1 MNQLKEL
8 MMENPSMF
16 NRSMVSIEIH
26 HKIEQFLYA
35 EARLLDN
42 EMLREWFATMLDP
55 AIRYQMVIRQER
67 FRRDKTPREA
77 REMMPFDEQHGD
89 LDLRIR
95 QFETGLQT
103 MLDPPQT
110 IRRAIT
116 NIEAFYGD
124 KGGEY
129 LVRSYGIAS
138 RHRRLYECEQIVY
151 ARTDVL
157 KEAEGGGLRIASRC
171 IDLGERVV
179 RNKNLL
185 FFL

>member
-1 MNQLKEL
+1 
-8 MMENPSMF
+8 MF
-16 NRSMVSIEIH
+16 NRSRVSLEIH
-26 HKIEQFLYA
+26 HEIEQFLYS

-42 EMLREWFATMLDP
+42 EMLREWFDTMLHP

-67 FRRDKTPREA
+67 FRKDKSPREV
-77 REMMPFDEQHGD
+77 REITPLDEQHRD
-89 LDLRIR
+89 IDLRVR

-110 IRRAIT
+110 LRRAIT
-116 NIEAFYGD
+116 NIGAFYGD
-124 KGGEY
+124 ENGEY
-129 LVRSYGIAS
+129 LVFSYGIAS

-157 KEAEGGGLRIASRC
+157 KEVEGSGLRIASRC